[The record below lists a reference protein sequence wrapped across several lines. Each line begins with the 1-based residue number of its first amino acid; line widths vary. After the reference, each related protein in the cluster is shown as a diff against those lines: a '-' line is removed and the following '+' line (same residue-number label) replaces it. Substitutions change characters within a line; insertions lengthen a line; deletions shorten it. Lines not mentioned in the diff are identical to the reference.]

1 MNYGKSYD
9 SEVLETETTMIDWD
23 QATITTKLTDK
34 FVKAASNIN
43 DGYPILSWQNTSK

>member
-9 SEVLETETTMIDWD
+9 SEVLETETTMIDWNQD
-23 QATITTKLTDK
+23 TITTKLTNN

-43 DGYPILSWQNTSK
+43 DGYPILSWQKTNK